1 MLIVIVTH
9 FRTRTARHKPIVVR
23 YVSFSCIA
31 ARHMFL
37 ITFRWFCT
45 PKHFIPNPPPGK
57 HKKTKR
63 NEGISGCAKKHMAYR
78 KKYKA
83 HILK

>member
-57 HKKTKR
+57 HKKR
-63 NEGISGCAKKHMAYR
+63 NEMKAFRDARKNTWLIAKNTR
-78 KKYKA
+78 
-83 HILK
+83 HIF